1 LSLLPGRKVAV
12 TPLPVFD
19 VYSGDQPAQNEARRL
34 LGLPAEAPVLLF
46 FGFVRP
52 YKGLGLLLQALGLLR
67 QQGLQPFLAIAGE
80 FWHDKASYL
89 DQIEQ
94 LGLGEQVRI
103 EDRYIPNEELGLWLA
118 AADVAVAPYIEG
130 TTQSAVASLLLGSG
144 LPLILS
150 EQVAQGVRQSDLQNL
165 VVVPTGDVPAL
176 AGAIRAFIVGLGEAK
191 PFRQRP
197 TDDWDEFIS
206 TLDSFA
212 T

>member
-1 LSLLPGRKVAV
+1 
-12 TPLPVFD
+12 
-19 VYSGDQPAQNEARRL
+19 
-34 LGLPAEAPVLLF
+34 
-46 FGFVRP
+46 
-52 YKGLGLLLQALGLLR
+52 
-67 QQGLQPFLAIAGE
+67 
-80 FWHDKASYL
+80 
-89 DQIEQ
+89 
-94 LGLGEQVRI
+94 
-103 EDRYIPNEELGLWLA
+103 
-118 AADVAVAPYIEG
+118 VAVAPYIEG

-191 PFRQRP
+191 PSRQRP